1 MARLLNANFAR
12 IFKGKLFWFCSA
24 AAVALA
30 IIEIVTHIKNPAI
43 DPEYRLIP
51 ENYLFNMSG
60 FFLLI
65 LTAVL
70 TGAFVGAEHSGV
82 LRNKIV
88 VGHDRAKI
96 YFADLLTGF
105 VGVFILHILF
115 VGTELF
121 TGFLCNGVFVLT
133 INEIL
138 AYELLQLV
146 SLLGMCALFTAIS
159 ILIPQKLA
167 GTIAALLLIFGFF
180 FISNGIPGQLHEI
193 EARIVDGC
201 ATQTDFV
208 KKEVL
213 IAMQNT
219 LPLGQHYQIGNSVSR
234 LMMNKEY
241 EQSGIT
247 DNIEINYPIEI
258 VLSSACICVLS
269 SAVGMLVFRKRD
281 IK

>member
-12 IFKGKLFWFCSA
+12 LFKGKLFWSCA
-24 AAVALA
+24 TATVALA
-30 IIEIVTHIKNPAI
+30 IIEIVTHIKNPAA

-82 LRNKIV
+82 LRNKII
-88 VGHDRAKI
+88 VGHNRATV

-133 INEIL
+133 LNEII

-146 SLLGMCALFTAIS
+146 SLLGMCALFTTIS

-193 EARIVDGC
+193 EARIGDGC

-208 KKEVL
+208 KKDVF
-213 IAMQNT
+213 IAAQDI
-219 LPLGQHYQIGNSVSR
+219 LPLGQHYQIGSSISR
-234 LMMNKEY
+234 LMINKECG
-241 EQSGIT
+241 QSTGY
-247 DNIEINYPIEI
+247 IEVNYPIEI
-258 VLSSACICVLS
+258 VPSSACICVLS
-269 SAVGMLVFRKRD
+269 SAVGVLVFRKRD

>member
-12 IFKGKLFWFCSA
+12 IFKGKLFWSCATATF
-24 AAVALA
+24 ALA
-30 IIEIVTHIKNPAI
+30 IIEIVTHIKNPAAN
-43 DPEYRLIP
+43 PEYRLIP

-82 LRNKIV
+82 LRNKII
-88 VGHDRAKI
+88 VGHNRVSV

-105 VGVFILHILF
+105 VSVFILHILF

-133 INEIL
+133 INEII

-159 ILIPQKLA
+159 MLIPQKLA
-167 GTIAALLLIFGFF
+167 GTIVGLLLIFGFF
-180 FISNGIPGQLHEI
+180 FISNGIPGQLYEI
-193 EARIVDGC
+193 EGKIEDGC

-208 KKEVL
+208 QKDILNAV
-213 IAMQNT
+213 QDT

-234 LMMNKEY
+234 LMLNKEC
-241 EQSGIT
+241 EQSGVT
-247 DNIEINYPIEI
+247 NNIEINYPIEI

-269 SAVGMLVFRKRD
+269 SVVGVLVFRKRD

>member
-30 IIEIVTHIKNPAI
+30 IIEIVTHIKNPAT

-65 LTAVL
+65 LTAVFI
-70 TGAFVGAEHSGV
+70 GAFVGAEHSGV
-82 LRNKIV
+82 LRNKII
-88 VGHDRAKI
+88 VGHDRI
-96 YFADLLTGF
+96 SVYFADLLTGF
-105 VGVFILHILF
+105 VSVFILHILF

-133 INEIL
+133 VNEIL
-138 AYELLQLV
+138 AYELLQLA

-159 ILIPQKLA
+159 MLIPQKLA
-167 GTIAALLLIFGFF
+167 GTIAGLLLIFGFF

-193 EARIVDGC
+193 ETKIEDGC
-201 ATQTDFV
+201 ATQTDLV
-208 KKEVL
+208 KKDVL
-213 IAMQNT
+213 VVTQDI
-219 LPLGQHYQIGNSVSR
+219 LPLGQHYQIGNSVYR

-241 EQSGIT
+241 ERSGVSE
-247 DNIEINYPIEI
+247 NIETEYPIEI

-269 SAVGMLVFRKRD
+269 SVVGVLVFRKRD

>member
-82 LRNKIV
+82 LRNKII
-88 VGHDRAKI
+88 VGHNRVSV

-121 TGFLCNGVFVLT
+121 TGFLCNGVFMLT

-138 AYELLQLV
+138 AYEFLQLV

-180 FISNGIPGQLHEI
+180 FISNGIPGQLNEI
-193 EARIVDGC
+193 EARIGDGC

-208 KKEVL
+208 KKDVF
-213 IAMQNT
+213 IAAQDI
-219 LPLGQHYQIGNSVSR
+219 LPLGQHYQIGNSISR
-234 LMMNKEY
+234 LMINKEY
-241 EQSGIT
+241 GQSTGY
-247 DNIEINYPIEI
+247 IEVNYPIEI

-269 SAVGMLVFRKRD
+269 SAVGVLVFRKRD

>member
-1 MARLLNANFAR
+1 MARLLNVNFAR

-30 IIEIVTHIKNPAI
+30 IIEIVTHIKNPAT

-65 LTAVL
+65 LTTVFI
-70 TGAFVGAEHSGV
+70 GAFVGAEHSGV
-82 LRNKIV
+82 LRNKII
-88 VGHDRAKI
+88 VGHDRVSV

-105 VGVFILHILF
+105 VSVFILHILF

-133 INEIL
+133 VNEIL
-138 AYELLQLV
+138 AYELLQLA

-159 ILIPQKLA
+159 MLIPQKLA
-167 GTIAALLLIFGFF
+167 GTIAGLLLIFGFF

-193 EARIVDGC
+193 ETKIEDGC
-201 ATQTDFV
+201 ATQTDLV
-208 KKEVL
+208 KKDVL
-213 IAMQNT
+213 VVTQDI
-219 LPLGQHYQIGNSVSR
+219 LPLGQHYQIGNSVYR

-241 EQSGIT
+241 EQSGVSE
-247 DNIEINYPIEI
+247 NIETEYPIEI

-269 SAVGMLVFRKRD
+269 SVVGVLVFRKRD

>member
-30 IIEIVTHIKNPAI
+30 IIEIVTHIKNPAT

-138 AYELLQLV
+138 AYEFLQLV

-258 VLSSACICVLS
+258 ALSSACICVLS
-269 SAVGMLVFRKRD
+269 SAVGVLVFRKRD

>member
-1 MARLLNANFAR
+1 
-12 IFKGKLFWFCSA
+12 
-24 AAVALA
+24 
-30 IIEIVTHIKNPAI
+30 
-43 DPEYRLIP
+43 
-51 ENYLFNMSG
+51 MSG

-82 LRNKIV
+82 LRNKII

-193 EARIVDGC
+193 EARIGDGC

-234 LMMNKEY
+234 LMMSKEY

-247 DNIEINYPIEI
+247 YNIEINYPIEI

-269 SAVGMLVFRKRD
+269 SAVGVLVFRKRD

>member
-12 IFKGKLFWFCSA
+12 LFKGKLFWSCSA

-30 IIEIVTHIKNPAI
+30 IIEIVTHIKNPAA

-82 LRNKIV
+82 LRNKII
-88 VGHDRAKI
+88 VGHNRATV

-133 INEIL
+133 LNEII

-167 GTIAALLLIFGFF
+167 GTIAGLLLIFGFF

-193 EARIVDGC
+193 EARIGDGC

-208 KKEVL
+208 KKDVF
-213 IAMQNT
+213 IAAQDI
-219 LPLGQHYQIGNSVSR
+219 LPLGQHYQIGNSISR
-234 LMMNKEY
+234 LMINKECG
-241 EQSGIT
+241 QSTGY
-247 DNIEINYPIEI
+247 IEVNYPIEI
-258 VLSSACICVLS
+258 VLPSACICVLS
-269 SAVGMLVFRKRD
+269 SAVGVLVFPKRD

>member
-12 IFKGKLFWFCSA
+12 IFKGKLFWFCSVA
-24 AAVALA
+24 TVALA
-30 IIEIVTHIKNPAI
+30 IIEIVTHIKNPAT

-70 TGAFVGAEHSGV
+70 IGAFVGAEHSGV
-82 LRNKIV
+82 LRNKII
-88 VGHDRAKI
+88 VGHNRVSV
-96 YFADLLTGF
+96 YFADLLTEF
-105 VGVFILHILF
+105 VSVFILHILF
-115 VGTELF
+115 VCTELL

-133 INEIL
+133 INEIIS
-138 AYELLQLV
+138 YELLQLV

-159 ILIPQKLA
+159 MLIPQKLA
-167 GTIAALLLIFGFF
+167 GTIVGLLLIFVFF

-193 EARIVDGC
+193 EARIGDGC

-219 LPLGQHYQIGNSVSR
+219 LPLGQHYQIDNSISG
-234 LMMNKEY
+234 LMVKKSC

-247 DNIEINYPIEI
+247 NNIEINYPIEI

-269 SAVGMLVFRKRD
+269 STVGVLVFRKKD